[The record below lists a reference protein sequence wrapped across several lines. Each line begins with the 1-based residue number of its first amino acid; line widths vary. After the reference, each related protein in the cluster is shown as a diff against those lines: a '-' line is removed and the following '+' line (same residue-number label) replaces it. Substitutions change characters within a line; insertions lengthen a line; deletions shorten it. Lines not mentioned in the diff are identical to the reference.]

1 MQARRTAWRP
11 HNPFTVTILTQI
23 HIQWT
28 CTYPASQFTK
38 NISHQQVFYL
48 QDDASDASP
57 NILPGDIPNGKFP
70 LYLAFVQFYMVKIHR
85 NNGFRWNV
93 WWPGSPRLSG
103 RAYRS
108 MPNVTDALTPL
119 LTLITFR
126 PNMTKHTVTQIKNL
140 GLETAN
146 HSYRKAEIFSRTL
159 KDTYQVNNNIFAPFW
174 APFRGNFTDVHHGFW
189 IVRIHVE
196 NRSIDD
202 TRHICAVRWWAR
214 WTWISCEANLN
225 THVTRTTSSK
235 TATLIFCT
243 H

>member
-23 HIQWT
+23 HIQST
-28 CTYPASQFTK
+28 CTYPASRFTK

-103 RAYRS
+103 RAYRN

-126 PNMTKHTVTQIKNL
+126 PNTTKHTDTEIKNL

-146 HSYRKAEIFSRTL
+146 HSYKKAEIFSRTL
-159 KDTYQVNNNIFAPFW
+159 KTH
-174 APFRGNFTDVHHGFW
+174 T
-189 IVRIHVE
+189 
-196 NRSIDD
+196 RSITTSLPHSERHSAATLQTCITASGLSAFTWKIGALT
-202 TRHICAVRWWAR
+202 TRATSVQYGDERDERGSVVKPIW
-214 WTWISCEANLN
+214 
-225 THVTRTTSSK
+225 TRTLH
-235 TATLIFCT
+235 APLPAR
-243 H
+243 